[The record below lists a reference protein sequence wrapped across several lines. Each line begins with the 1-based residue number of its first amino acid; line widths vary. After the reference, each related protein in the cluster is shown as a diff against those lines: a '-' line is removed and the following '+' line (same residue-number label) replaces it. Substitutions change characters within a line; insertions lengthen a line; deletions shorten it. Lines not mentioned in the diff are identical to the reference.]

1 METLEEK
8 IKRLENEYKYY
19 HNEYYDKIKKYNS
32 RDEFIN
38 DDGLTDEEKAE
49 IMRAILES
57 QEEQERE
64 M

>member
-1 METLEEK
+1 MENKEME
-8 IKRLENEYKYY
+8 YY
-19 HNEYYDKIKKYNS
+19 HNEYYDKLKKYNS

-38 DDGLTDEEKAE
+38 DDGLTDDEKAE
-49 IMRAILES
+49 IMQAILQS